1 MLQWMGGSR
10 RKVTTS
16 RRSTQKRQK
25 QYFEQRRRKQH
36 QQAAG
41 LNSFEEGDNIRGE
54 NCGENHRSL
63 DVLSLQNWSTIAKD
77 FTPTSHLG
85 REDPK
90 VNASTVNSL
99 IFKDPPLIRVNPVGP
114 LLSPEIKET
123 SIFPNLCALL
133 VISCLIF

>member
-25 QYFEQRRRKQH
+25 QYFEQRRRKQQ

-41 LNSFEEGDNIRGE
+41 LDSFEEGVNIRGE
-54 NCGENHRSL
+54 NCKEHHRSL

-77 FTPTSHLG
+77 CTSTCHPGSPSEFRGIFRIFLILLTFSFCYFLHVQPLKEGKMQRSMLQQSTP
-85 REDPK
+85 
-90 VNASTVNSL
+90 
-99 IFKDPPLIRVNPVGP
+99 
-114 LLSPEIKET
+114 
-123 SIFPNLCALL
+123 
-133 VISCLIF
+133 ISSRIHQ